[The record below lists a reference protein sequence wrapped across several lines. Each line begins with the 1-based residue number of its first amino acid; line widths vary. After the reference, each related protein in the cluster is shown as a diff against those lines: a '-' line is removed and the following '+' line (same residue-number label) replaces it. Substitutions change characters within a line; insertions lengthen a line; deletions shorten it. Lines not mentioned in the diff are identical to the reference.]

1 MPLLQPLRIREVRLF
16 WGAMAVS
23 LVGDQLTFIALPW
36 LVLKLTGDAL
46 AVGGVLAI
54 ASIPRAIFMLVGG
67 AVTEENGVRPHLTGL
82 S

>member
-1 MPLLQPLRIREVRLF
+1 
-16 WGAMAVS
+16 MAVS

-67 AVTEENGVRPHLTGL
+67 ATRG
-82 S
+82 

>member
-1 MPLLQPLRIREVRLF
+1 MPLLQPLRIREFRLF

-54 ASIPRAIFMLVGG
+54 TSIPRAIFMLVGG
-67 AVTEENGVRPHLTGL
+67 ATRG
-82 S
+82 